1 MKCLV
6 GALLLVVLTLLAC
19 AGGYISRWKLLCSRF
34 GTWDYD
40 FVGVS
45 ELYPRLRP
53 GDLVLFYHSNAEPPG
68 IAGIAAVTGT
78 ALPDPTQFDKESDYY
93 EPRATIE
100 KPVWMMV
107 EVKLQEK
114 FPRVIPLEAIR
125 ALGPKL
131 AGLHLLERGSRLSV
145 MPVTEAHWNLLLSL
159 QPKK

>member
-1 MKCLV
+1 MRYWLMKSEPE
-6 GALLLVVLTLLAC
+6 TFSIDDLAR
-19 AGGYISRWKLLCSRF
+19 APGQKSG
-34 GTWDYD
+34 WD
-40 FVGVS
+40 GVRNYQARNYMRD
-45 ELYPRLRP
+45 EMKP

-68 IAGIAAVTGT
+68 IAGIAAVAGT

-145 MPVTEAHWNLLLSL
+145 MPVTEAHWKLLLSL